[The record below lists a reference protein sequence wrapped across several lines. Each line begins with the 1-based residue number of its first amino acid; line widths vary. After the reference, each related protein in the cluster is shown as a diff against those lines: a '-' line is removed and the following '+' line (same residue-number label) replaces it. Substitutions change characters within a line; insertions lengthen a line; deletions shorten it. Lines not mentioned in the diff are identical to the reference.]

1 MIHPRASIRASSP
14 GLIVTLLTMLIGYNH
29 RWKFCA
35 FCPIWGRRT
44 VLTLRIMQALD
55 GTDTR
60 LLSAMAKDPRGT
72 VVALAQK
79 LGLSRNTVQARM
91 ALLEKKHAFLS
102 FERRI
107 NPAAL
112 GYPLMAFISVHVQQ
126 QKLGQLALDLA
137 EIPEILE
144 GYGLTGSAD
153 LLLRVVALDAEDL
166 FRINGKIL
174 ACDGVERTDTAMSM
188 GELIPFRVQP
198 LLNRNPKNAL
208 RTG

>member
-1 MIHPRASIRASSP
+1 M
-14 GLIVTLLTMLIGYNH
+14 
-29 RWKFCA
+29 
-35 FCPIWGRRT
+35 
-44 VLTLRIMQALD
+44 LTLRSMQPLD

-60 LLSAMAKDPRGT
+60 LLMALAQDPRRT

-91 ALLEKKHAFLS
+91 AALEKKNVFLS

-126 QKLGQLALDLA
+126 QKLAALAKSLA
-137 EIPEILE
+137 EIPEVLE
-144 GYGLTGSAD
+144 AYGLTGQAD
-153 LLLRVVALDAEDL
+153 LLVRVVSTDAEDL

-174 ACDGVERTDTAMSM
+174 ACDGVERTDTSLAM
-188 GELIPFRVQP
+188 GELVPFRLEP
-198 LLNRNPKNAL
+198 LLL
-208 RTG
+208 RGPRTAG

>member
-1 MIHPRASIRASSP
+1 MIQPRASIRASSP
-14 GLIVTLLTMLIGYNH
+14 RLIVTLLTMLIGYNH

-198 LLNRNPKNAL
+198 LLNRNTKKAL

>member
-1 MIHPRASIRASSP
+1 
-14 GLIVTLLTMLIGYNH
+14 ML
-29 RWKFCA
+29 A
-35 FCPIWGRRT
+35 
-44 VLTLRIMQALD
+44 LRIMQALD

-60 LLSAMAKDPRGT
+60 LLSALAQDPRKT

-91 ALLEKKHAFLS
+91 AQLEKKHVFLS

-126 QKLGQLALDLA
+126 QRLAQLAKELA
-137 EIPEILE
+137 DIPEILE

-174 ACDGVERTDTAMSM
+174 ACEGVDRTDTALAM

-198 LLNRNPKNAL
+198 LLDR
-208 RTG
+208 GSGHG

>member
-1 MIHPRASIRASSP
+1 
-14 GLIVTLLTMLIGYNH
+14 
-29 RWKFCA
+29 
-35 FCPIWGRRT
+35 
-44 VLTLRIMQALD
+44 MQALD

-60 LLSAMAKDPRGT
+60 LLSALAQDPRKT

-91 ALLEKKHAFLS
+91 AQLEKRHVFLS
-102 FERRI
+102 FEQRI

-126 QKLGQLALDLA
+126 QRLAQLAKELA
-137 EIPEILE
+137 AIPEILE

-174 ACDGVERTDTAMSM
+174 ACAGVDRTDTALAM

-198 LLNRNPKNAL
+198 LLDRGSE
-208 RTG
+208 RG

>member
-1 MIHPRASIRASSP
+1 M
-14 GLIVTLLTMLIGYNH
+14 
-29 RWKFCA
+29 
-35 FCPIWGRRT
+35 T
-44 VLTLRIMQALD
+44 VLPLRNMQALD

-60 LLSAMAKDPRGT
+60 LLSALAQDPRRT

-91 ALLEKKHAFLS
+91 AQLEKKHVFLS

-107 NPAAL
+107 NPVAL

-126 QKLGQLALDLA
+126 QKLAQLAADLA
-137 EIPEILE
+137 DVPEILE

-174 ACDGVERTDTAMSM
+174 ACDGVDRTDTALAM

-198 LLNRNPKNAL
+198 LLDRG
-208 RTG
+208 TQGT

>member
-1 MIHPRASIRASSP
+1 
-14 GLIVTLLTMLIGYNH
+14 
-29 RWKFCA
+29 
-35 FCPIWGRRT
+35 
-44 VLTLRIMQALD
+44 VLALRIMQALD

-60 LLSAMAKDPRGT
+60 LLSALAQDPRRT

-91 ALLEKKHAFLS
+91 SQLEKKHAFLS

-107 NPAAL
+107 NPVSL

-126 QKLGQLALDLA
+126 QKLGSLADELA
-137 EIPEILE
+137 AVPEILE

-174 ACDGVERTDTAMSM
+174 ACDGVERTDTALAM
-188 GELIPFRVQP
+188 GELIPFRIQP
-198 LLNRNPKNAL
+198 LLERNSADD
-208 RTG
+208 

>member
-1 MIHPRASIRASSP
+1 MR
-14 GLIVTLLTMLIGYNH
+14 
-29 RWKFCA
+29 
-35 FCPIWGRRT
+35 
-44 VLTLRIMQALD
+44 ALD

-60 LLSAMAKDPRGT
+60 LLSALTQDPRQT

-91 ALLEKKHAFLS
+91 AQLEKKHAFLS

-107 NPAAL
+107 NPVSL

-126 QKLGQLALDLA
+126 QKLGSLAEDLA
-137 EIPEILE
+137 SVPEILE

-174 ACDGVERTDTAMSM
+174 ACDGVERTDTALAM
-188 GELIPFRVQP
+188 GELIPFRIRP
-198 LLNRNPKNAL
+198 LLDRGSPAE
-208 RTG
+208 

>member
-1 MIHPRASIRASSP
+1 
-14 GLIVTLLTMLIGYNH
+14 
-29 RWKFCA
+29 
-35 FCPIWGRRT
+35 
-44 VLTLRIMQALD
+44 MQALD

-60 LLSAMAKDPRGT
+60 LLSALAQDPRRT

-91 ALLEKKHAFLS
+91 AQLEKKHAFLS

-107 NPAAL
+107 NPVSL

-126 QKLGQLALDLA
+126 QKLGSLA
-137 EIPEILE
+137 EELSAVPEILE

-174 ACDGVERTDTAMSM
+174 ACEGVDRTDTALAM

-198 LLNRNPKNAL
+198 LLERRPGRA
-208 RTG
+208 

>member
-1 MIHPRASIRASSP
+1 
-14 GLIVTLLTMLIGYNH
+14 MLML
-29 RWKFCA
+29 
-35 FCPIWGRRT
+35 RT
-44 VLTLRIMQALD
+44 MQALD

-91 ALLEKKHAFLS
+91 AQLEKKHAFLS

-112 GYPLMAFISVHVQQ
+112 GYPLLAFISVHVQQ
-126 QKLGQLALDLA
+126 QKLGQLAVDLA

-144 GYGLTGSAD
+144 AHGLTGSAD

-174 ACDGVERTDTAMSM
+174 GCDGVERTDTALAMQEM
-188 GELIPFRVQP
+188 IPYRMQP
-198 LLNRNPKNAL
+198 LLKKSA
-208 RTG
+208 G

>member
-1 MIHPRASIRASSP
+1 MR
-14 GLIVTLLTMLIGYNH
+14 
-29 RWKFCA
+29 
-35 FCPIWGRRT
+35 
-44 VLTLRIMQALD
+44 ALD

-60 LLSAMAKDPRGT
+60 LLSALAQDPRQT

-91 ALLEKKHAFLS
+91 GQLEKKHAFLS

-107 NPAAL
+107 NPVSL

-126 QKLGQLALDLA
+126 QKLGSLADDLA
-137 EIPEILE
+137 SVPEILE

-174 ACDGVERTDTAMSM
+174 ACDGVERTDTALAM
-188 GELIPFRVQP
+188 GELIPFRIRP
-198 LLNRNPKNAL
+198 LLDRGSAAE
-208 RTG
+208 

>member
-1 MIHPRASIRASSP
+1 M
-14 GLIVTLLTMLIGYNH
+14 
-29 RWKFCA
+29 
-35 FCPIWGRRT
+35 
-44 VLTLRIMQALD
+44 LTLRIMQALD

-60 LLSAMAKDPRGT
+60 LLSALAQDPRKT

-91 ALLEKKHAFLS
+91 AQLEKRHVFLS

-126 QKLGQLALDLA
+126 QRLAQLAKELA
-137 EIPEILE
+137 VIPEILE

-174 ACDGVERTDTAMSM
+174 ACAGVDRTDTALAM

-198 LLNRNPKNAL
+198 LLDRGSE
-208 RTG
+208 RG

>member
-1 MIHPRASIRASSP
+1 
-14 GLIVTLLTMLIGYNH
+14 ML
-29 RWKFCA
+29 
-35 FCPIWGRRT
+35 RT
-44 VLTLRIMQALD
+44 MQALD

-91 ALLEKKHAFLS
+91 AQLEKKHAFLS

-112 GYPLMAFISVHVQQ
+112 GYPLLAFISVHVQQ
-126 QKLGQLALDLA
+126 QKLGQLAVDLA

-144 GYGLTGSAD
+144 AHGLTGSAD

-174 ACDGVERTDTAMSM
+174 GCDGVERTDTALAMQEM
-188 GELIPFRVQP
+188 IPYRMQP
-198 LLNRNPKNAL
+198 LLKKSA
-208 RTG
+208 G

>member
-1 MIHPRASIRASSP
+1 M
-14 GLIVTLLTMLIGYNH
+14 
-29 RWKFCA
+29 
-35 FCPIWGRRT
+35 T
-44 VLTLRIMQALD
+44 VLPLRFMQALD

-60 LLSAMAKDPRGT
+60 LLSALAQDPRRT

-91 ALLEKKHAFLS
+91 AQLEKKHVFLS

-107 NPAAL
+107 NPVAL
-112 GYPLMAFISVHVQQ
+112 GYPLMAFISVHAQQ
-126 QKLGQLALDLA
+126 QKLSQLAADLA
-137 EIPEILE
+137 DVPEILE

-153 LLLRVVALDAEDL
+153 LLLKVVALDAEDL

-174 ACDGVERTDTAMSM
+174 ACDGVERTDTALAM

-198 LLNRNPKNAL
+198 LLDRGPQS
-208 RTG
+208 T

>member
-1 MIHPRASIRASSP
+1 
-14 GLIVTLLTMLIGYNH
+14 
-29 RWKFCA
+29 
-35 FCPIWGRRT
+35 
-44 VLTLRIMQALD
+44 MQALD
-55 GTDTR
+55 GTDAR
-60 LLSAMAKDPRGT
+60 LLSALAQDARQT

-79 LGLSRNTVQARM
+79 LGVSRNTVQARM
-91 ALLEKKHAFLS
+91 AQLEKKHVFLS

-126 QKLGQLALDLA
+126 QRLALLA
-137 EIPEILE
+137 KELADIPEILE

-153 LLLRVVALDAEDL
+153 LLLRVVAVDAEDL

-174 ACDGVERTDTAMSM
+174 ACEGVDRTDTALAM

-198 LLNRNPKNAL
+198 LLERGPGRA
-208 RTG
+208 

>member
-1 MIHPRASIRASSP
+1 M
-14 GLIVTLLTMLIGYNH
+14 
-29 RWKFCA
+29 
-35 FCPIWGRRT
+35 T
-44 VLTLRIMQALD
+44 VLPLHIMQALD

-60 LLSAMAKDPRGT
+60 LLSALAQDPRRT

-91 ALLEKKHAFLS
+91 AQLEKKHVFLS

-107 NPAAL
+107 NPVAL

-126 QKLGQLALDLA
+126 QKLAQLAADLA
-137 EIPEILE
+137 DVPEILE

-166 FRINGKIL
+166 FRVNGKIL
-174 ACDGVERTDTAMSM
+174 ACDGVDRTDTALAM

-198 LLNRNPKNAL
+198 LLDRSAQG
-208 RTG
+208 T

>member
-1 MIHPRASIRASSP
+1 MR
-14 GLIVTLLTMLIGYNH
+14 
-29 RWKFCA
+29 
-35 FCPIWGRRT
+35 
-44 VLTLRIMQALD
+44 ALD

-60 LLSAMAKDPRGT
+60 LLSALAQDPRQT

-91 ALLEKKHAFLS
+91 AQLEKKHAFLS

-107 NPAAL
+107 NPVSL

-126 QKLGQLALDLA
+126 QKLGSLAEDLA
-137 EIPEILE
+137 GVPEILE

-174 ACDGVERTDTAMSM
+174 ACDGVERTDTALAM
-188 GELIPFRVQP
+188 GELIPFRIRP
-198 LLNRNPKNAL
+198 LLDRGSTAE
-208 RTG
+208 

>member
-1 MIHPRASIRASSP
+1 
-14 GLIVTLLTMLIGYNH
+14 ML
-29 RWKFCA
+29 A
-35 FCPIWGRRT
+35 
-44 VLTLRIMQALD
+44 LRIMQALD

-60 LLSAMAKDPRGT
+60 LLSALARDPKRT

-91 ALLEKKHAFLS
+91 AQLEKKHVFLS

-126 QKLGQLALDLA
+126 QKLGQLAVDLA
-137 EIPEILE
+137 GIPEILE

-153 LLLRVVALDAEDL
+153 CCCGWWRWT
-166 FRINGKIL
+166 R
-174 ACDGVERTDTAMSM
+174 RTFSGSTARSWPVK
-188 GELIPFRVQP
+188 GWTGRTQRLPWESSSRSASSRCWSAAPPKDWNSWAWGYRLGSQ
-198 LLNRNPKNAL
+198 LNEPRP
-208 RTG
+208 

>member
-1 MIHPRASIRASSP
+1 M
-14 GLIVTLLTMLIGYNH
+14 
-29 RWKFCA
+29 
-35 FCPIWGRRT
+35 
-44 VLTLRIMQALD
+44 RIMRVLD

-60 LLSAMAKDPRGT
+60 LLSALAQDPRQT

-91 ALLEKKHAFLS
+91 AQLEKKHAFLS

-107 NPAAL
+107 NPVSL

-126 QKLGQLALDLA
+126 QKLGSLAEDLA
-137 EIPEILE
+137 SVPEILE

-174 ACDGVERTDTAMSM
+174 ACDGVERTDTALAM
-188 GELIPFRVQP
+188 GELIPFRIRP
-198 LLNRNPKNAL
+198 LLDRSSGMASAAE
-208 RTG
+208 